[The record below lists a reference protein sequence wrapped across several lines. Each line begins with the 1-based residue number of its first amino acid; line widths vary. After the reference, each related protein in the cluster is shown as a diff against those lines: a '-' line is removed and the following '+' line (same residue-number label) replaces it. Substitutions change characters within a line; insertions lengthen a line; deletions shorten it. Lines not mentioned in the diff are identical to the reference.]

1 MFQCWF
7 FHFAI
12 CTIPEQLQP
21 PRDAKTGWLFLQVHI
36 QNATL
41 AGGVAV
47 GTSAEMMLTPYGAL
61 IVGFI
66 SGIVSTVGYVY
77 LTVSAALGVCLLCRP
92 EMDSPPF
99 EDYCFPSSLT

>member
-1 MFQCWF
+1 MSS
-7 FHFAI
+7 
-12 CTIPEQLQP
+12 
-21 PRDAKTGWLFLQVHI
+21 QVHI

-66 SGIVSTVGYVY
+66 CGIVTTIGYVY
-77 LTVSAALGVCLLCRP
+77 ITVRAFLNAIKA
-92 EMDSPPF
+92 
-99 EDYCFPSSLT
+99 FPSLDGMTKKVEM